1 MQVTV
6 EQEQLEPCKVAL
18 KIHVPP
24 EEVARAQDSVFKDY
38 ARHVT
43 VPGFRRG
50 KAPRKLVERMIDP
63 GALKEEA
70 VEKLIKNA
78 FRQAL
83 EETGLRPYGQATV
96 DSPEFGDDD
105 AFRFNATV
113 PLPPEVQLGDYRE
126 IEVRRQLVPIT
137 EQMIE
142 GELTRMREQAA
153 RFEEVES
160 AAQEGDRIQASVK
173 ISVEGEVVEEAQGE
187 NTWLIVGANFPEF
200 DQNVAGTA
208 PNEER
213 TFTFTYPADMQDEA
227 RAGKQAE
234 AVVAVKRVQR
244 RLVPELDDAFAQ
256 SLGHADLA
264 ELKEEIRRQ
273 LEEAAARQADDFV
286 ERELL
291 EQVVQRATIQF
302 PDSMVDE
309 EVAASMDGLIRD
321 LERRRMKLEDYLQS
335 ANRTLADLEGEL
347 AEDARRKIRNSLVLL
362 RIAEENKIAVTP
374 EDVEAEIRR
383 RASGVSADPAMMRRV
398 IEEQEGEMDRLE
410 QQVFFRKC
418 LDFLKSVSKITEAA

>member
-6 EQEQLEPCKVAL
+6 EQEQLDRCKVAL
-18 KIHVPP
+18 KILVPP
-24 EEVARAQDSVFKDY
+24 EEVARAQDSVFKDL

-63 GALKEEA
+63 GSLKEEA

-96 DSPEFGDDD
+96 DSPEFLDDD
-105 AFRFNATV
+105 AFRFNATI
-113 PLPPEVQLGDYRE
+113 PLPPEVQIGDYQG
-126 IEVRRQLVPIT
+126 IEVHRTLVPIT
-137 EQMIE
+137 DQMIE

-173 ISVEGEVVEEAQGE
+173 ITVEGEVVEEAEGK

-200 DQNVAGTA
+200 DQNVIGIS
-208 PNEER
+208 PGEER
-213 TFTFTYPADMQDEA
+213 TFTFTYPAEMEDESK
-227 RAGKQAE
+227 AGKQAE
-234 AVVAVKRVQR
+234 GLVAVQRVQR
-244 RLVPELDDAFAQ
+244 RLVPELDDPFAQ

-264 ELKEEIRRQ
+264 ELKGEIRRQ
-273 LEEAAARQADDFV
+273 LEEMATRQADDFL

-291 EQVVQRATIQF
+291 EQAVNRASIDF
-302 PDSMVDE
+302 PDAMVDE
-309 EVAASMDGLIRD
+309 EVAASMDGLIKEVD
-321 LERRRMKLEDYLQS
+321 RRRLTLDDYLQS
-335 ANRTLADLEGEL
+335 AGKTLSELESEL
-347 AEDARRKIRNSLVLL
+347 AEDARRKIKNSLVLMK
-362 RIAEENKIAVTP
+362 IAEEHQIAVTP
-374 EDVEAEIRR
+374 EDVDAEVRR
-383 RASGVSADPAMMRRV
+383 RAQAVSADPAMMRRL
-398 IEEQEGEMDRLE
+398 IEEQEGEMGRLE
-410 QQVFFRKC
+410 QQLFFRKC
-418 LDFLKSVSKITEAA
+418 LDHLKSVSKITEAV

>member
-18 KIHVPP
+18 KIRVPP

-70 VEKLIKNA
+70 VDKLIKNA

-96 DSPEFGDDD
+96 DSPEFQEDE
-105 AFRFNATV
+105 AFSFQATI
-113 PLPPEVQLGDYRE
+113 PLPPEVTLGEYQG

-137 EQMIE
+137 EQMIA

-153 RFEEVES
+153 RFEEVQS
-160 AAQEGDRIQASVK
+160 AAQEGDRIQAGVK
-173 ISVEGEVVEEAQGE
+173 ISVEGEVVEETKGD

-200 DQNVAGTA
+200 DQNVVGIA
-208 PNEER
+208 PGEER
-213 TFTFTYPADMQDEA
+213 TFTFTYPADMADA
-227 RAGKQAE
+227 AKAGKQAE
-234 AVVAVKRVQR
+234 AVVSVQRVQR

-264 ELKEEIRRQ
+264 ELKGEIRRQ
-273 LEEAAARQADDFV
+273 LEEVAARQADDFL
-286 ERELL
+286 ERDLL
-291 EQVVQRATIQF
+291 DQVVQRAQIQF
-302 PDSMVDE
+302 PESMVDE
-309 EVAASMDGLIRD
+309 EVAAGMDGLIRD
-321 LERRRMKLEDYLQS
+321 LERRRLKLEDYLQS
-335 ANRTLADLEGEL
+335 AGRTLADLEGEL

-362 RIAEENKIAVTP
+362 KIAEENQIAVTP
-374 EDVEAEIRR
+374 EDVDAEIRR
-383 RASGVSADPAMMRRV
+383 RAQAVSADPAMMRRL
-398 IEEQEGEMDRLE
+398 IDEQEGEMDRLE
-410 QQVFFRKC
+410 QSVFFRKC

>member
-6 EQEQLEPCKVAL
+6 EQEQLEGRKVAL
-18 KIHVPP
+18 KIRVPP

-63 GALKEEA
+63 AALKEEA

-83 EETGLRPYGQATV
+83 EETGLRPYGQASV
-96 DSPEFGDDD
+96 DSPEFTDDE
-105 AFRFNATV
+105 AFRFQATV
-113 PLPPEVQLGDYRE
+113 PLPPEVELADYKGITVNRT
-126 IEVRRQLVPIT
+126 LVPIT

-142 GELTRMREQAA
+142 GELTRMREQSA
-153 RFEEVES
+153 RFEEVPD
-160 AAQEGDRIQASVK
+160 AAQEGDRIQAGVQ
-173 ISVEGEVVEEAQGE
+173 ISVEGDVVEESKE

-200 DQNVAGTA
+200 DHNVVGMK
-208 PNEER
+208 PGEEKS
-213 TFTFTYPADMQDEA
+213 FTFTYPAEMADEEK
-227 RAGKQAE
+227 AGKQAD
-234 AVVAVKRVQR
+234 AVVTVNRVQR
-244 RLVPELDDAFAQ
+244 RLVPDLDDAFAQ
-256 SLGHADLA
+256 SLSHADLA
-264 ELKEEIRRQ
+264 ELKGEIRRQ
-273 LEEAAARQADDFV
+273 LEEAASKQADDYV

-309 EVAASMDGLIRD
+309 EVAASMDGIIRD
-321 LERRRMKLEDYLQS
+321 LERRRTNLDNYLQS
-335 ANRTLADLEGEL
+335 TGKSLSDLEGDL

-362 RIAEENKIAVTP
+362 KIAEENQLAVTP
-374 EDVEAEIRR
+374 EDVDAEVRR
-383 RASGVSADPAMMRRV
+383 RAQAVSADPAMMRRV

-418 LDFLKSVSKITEAA
+418 LDFLKSVSNITEAA

>member
-18 KIHVPP
+18 KIRVPP
-24 EEVARAQDSVFKDY
+24 EEVARAQDSIFKDY

-63 GALKEEA
+63 GTLKEEA

-96 DSPEFGDDD
+96 DSPEFLDDE

-113 PLPPEVQLGDYRE
+113 PLPPEVTLGDYKG
-126 IEVRRQLVPIT
+126 IEVRRTVVSIT
-137 EQMIE
+137 DQMID

-160 AAQEGDRIQASVK
+160 AAQEGDRIQASVT
-173 ISVEGEVVEEAQGE
+173 ITVDGEVVEEAKGE
-187 NTWLIVGANFPEF
+187 TTWLIVGANFPEF
-200 DQNVAGTA
+200 DHNVVGVA
-208 PNEER
+208 PGEER
-213 TFTFTYPADMQDEA
+213 SFTFTYPAEMADA
-227 RAGKQAE
+227 AKAGKE
-234 AVVAVKRVQR
+234 AQGLVAVKRVQR

-264 ELKEEIRRQ
+264 ELKAEIRRQ

-291 EQVVQRATIQF
+291 EQVVQKATIQY

-335 ANRTLADLEGEL
+335 ANRTLADLEAELGE
-347 AEDARRKIRNSLVLL
+347 DSRRKIRNSLVLL
-362 RIAEENKIAVTP
+362 KIAEENQVAVTP
-374 EDVEAEIRR
+374 EDVDAEVRR
-383 RASGVSADPAMMRRV
+383 RAQAVSADPAMMRRL
-398 IEEQEGEMDRLE
+398 IDEQEGEMDRLE

-418 LDFLKSVSKITEAA
+418 LEYLKSVSNITEAA

>member
-18 KIHVPP
+18 KIRVPP
-24 EEVARAQDSVFKDY
+24 EEVARAQDSVFKDF

-83 EETGLRPYGQATV
+83 EETGLRPYGQPTV
-96 DSPEFGDDD
+96 DSPEFLEDE
-105 AFRFNATV
+105 AFCFNATV
-113 PLPPEVQLGDYRE
+113 PLPPEVQLGEYRGL
-126 IEVRRQLVPIT
+126 EVRRTVVPIT
-137 EQMIE
+137 EQMID

-153 RFEEVES
+153 RFEEVQS

-173 ISVEGEVVEEAQGE
+173 ITVEGEVVEEAQGE

-200 DQNVAGTA
+200 DHHVIGTA
-208 PNEER
+208 PGEER
-213 TFTFTYPADMQDEA
+213 SFTFTYPADMQDEA
-227 RAGKQAE
+227 RAGKEAE
-234 AVVAVKRVQR
+234 ALVAVKRVQR

-264 ELKEEIRRQ
+264 ELKTEIRRQ
-273 LEEAAARQADDFV
+273 LEEAAARQADDFM

-309 EVAASMDGLIRD
+309 EVAAAMDGLIRD

-335 ANRTLADLEGEL
+335 ANRTLADLESEL

-362 RIAEENKIAVTP
+362 KIAEENELAVTP
-374 EDVEAEIRR
+374 EDVDAEIRR
-383 RASGVSADPAMMRRV
+383 RAQAVSADPGMMRRL
-398 IEEQEGEMDRLE
+398 IDEQEGEMDRLE

-418 LDFLKSVSKITEAA
+418 LNFVKSVSKITEAA